1 MTCDLCNIVDEICP
15 MYETSNNQEDAE
27 VVNTA
32 SDKVDNLMN
41 IPVGDEMLITE
52 DIPVV
57 SNVVCA
63 CNATS

>member
-1 MTCDLCNIVDEICP
+1 